1 MAFASI
7 LPLQSPLLH
16 QPPTPALRSPFNG
29 VRCTPTATPFMS
41 PVDPPRPAVILPGLG
56 NNSGD
61 YQRLQVTLEEYGVKS
76 LVAKVSRLDWF
87 RNAAGLA
94 DPNYWKGTLGP
105 RPVLDWYL
113 KRVDEA
119 VSEAKELAQGT
130 SKLSLVGHSAGGW
143 LARVYMEEFGKSD
156 ISLLL
161 TLGTPHLPPP
171 KGVSGVIDQT
181 RGLLNYVQEHC
192 APAVYTPEL
201 KYVCI
206 AGRYIQGVRV
216 LGNSYDLEEASQGAV
231 VVNVS
236 ETTPSGGTFRARFVG
251 QGYKQVCGQAD
262 VWGDGVV
269 PEVSAHLEG
278 ALNISLDGVY
288 HSPVG
293 SDDLLRPWIDEL
305 LEERQHQVWSQYQG
319 TLMEKIS
326 AACAMGWNI
335 ELEKGLR
342 SNKPGHPLESINLIG
357 PRLKQWSR
365 DLQLTR
371 AAYDMYGL
379 VPGEDRLFADAILLR
394 LADAF
399 VSGDKDVKISV
410 LRVLLSIHKHCK
422 SKDRRANGMFSNM
435 SKENRLEFLRRV
447 KVVLTTDNVE
457 SRALVFYLFGC
468 CAEIVNDIP
477 EVRLAILSTLL
488 STHALEVRISLEFA
502 NSPTYN
508 VSLVSPDGS
517 LAQLCGHLLGVKAS
531 LFAAGCFSE
540 ISEDFGSVFLTS
552 LLNLMNSPKTLPVLR
567 FAGARL
573 VSSNMLQAGADLVGK
588 PLEEDVLAAII
599 MSMTVFC
606 EDGSRVG
613 GDGGSWWLLISD
625 DGRMGGSVDVV
636 EEGLENVGLLSS
648 FLAQKT
654 TPRLQATILRCM
666 LSIGEKA
673 ACFLPV
679 SAFPFQNLFSI
690 LDEPDIPSSRCCE
703 VLQILH
709 KILVYGFNDM
719 LFSGDFIKL
728 LKHVDDGTRSPII
741 SVRLLAFQIL
751 VCISNKLKGNDELML
766 EVKSVT
772 SPTGVVSTIF
782 NQISLLV
789 NLVSGGIPSSEVE
802 QELGSMLKLLLLMV
816 KNNSELGHCILDKIQ
831 FVIKSMVDSENMSS
845 ASIRDPEVHKIVDA
859 GAKQKFSMRGLMIPI
874 YRFLVAILESLD
886 ESGSITNETVF
897 NLKQVV
903 SFVCENSLFDCSTH
917 TFFALLYSVV
927 NRIHLRTE
935 NLSSNSILG
944 LSRSPSTL
952 HEHEALIN
960 GCAKNMLAGG
970 DNWVAYKA
978 GRYAACEGE
987 WYVASCFFQ
996 HLVTRV
1002 QSDNCSQW
1010 LKFLFQFTHSEKNVK
1025 VLLQQSSCCLPL
1037 DQVVAP
1043 STVDS
1048 SPTGTISSEYIK
1060 KLDDA
1065 FDGIFTS
1072 DKVLEAL
1079 SLQTRTFCFQ
1089 RWFLALRLK
1098 VLAVLVDILKLLNG
1112 CKADLESK
1120 RHDGGSDVTNVEPIF
1135 HKMKD
1140 TMFSL
1145 VEVSAKLARVAE
1157 EYDLISSSFVDLDTK
1172 SLKLISALALSCSVL
1187 ACCIECS
1194 SLILNSVVSVNLT
1207 RESGYCHG
1215 VIVKNLAVLLWQ
1227 VDYETCTDLLS
1238 FLKEY
1243 RVHERSLHFLP
1254 GFQISKVGL
1263 ISENILTLCRISVK
1277 RLSGLRNDF
1286 LSVENEAGLLQ
1297 VYMDIMQLLLSIVKA
1312 WMHIPFQLPKYFFRV
1327 RPTSG
1332 SLLFIQSA
1340 GSKKQKEIFVAR
1352 GSHLALNLCIQ
1363 LKNVTS
1369 DVCSRFSKIHCILN
1383 CKSSFLGT
1391 RGNQKPCGEGWTDYQ
1406 PSETGNVI
1414 ELNKKLR
1421 CHIMKH
1427 TREFMKCEDPQNDGE
1442 TVVTYACFETN
1453 GGAQGFST
1461 CLLDVSTFPVGS
1473 YRIHW
1478 HSGGIDHQG
1487 SYWSFLPLSPCPQ
1500 FSVIDASEK
1509 L

>member
-1 MAFASI
+1 
-7 LPLQSPLLH
+7 
-16 QPPTPALRSPFNG
+16 
-29 VRCTPTATPFMS
+29 
-41 PVDPPRPAVILPGLG
+41 
-56 NNSGD
+56 
-61 YQRLQVTLEEYGVKS
+61 
-76 LVAKVSRLDWF
+76 
-87 RNAAGLA
+87 
-94 DPNYWKGTLGP
+94 
-105 RPVLDWYL
+105 
-113 KRVDEA
+113 
-119 VSEAKELAQGT
+119 
-130 SKLSLVGHSAGGW
+130 
-143 LARVYMEEFGKSD
+143 
-156 ISLLL
+156 
-161 TLGTPHLPPP
+161 
-171 KGVSGVIDQT
+171 
-181 RGLLNYVQEHC
+181 
-192 APAVYTPEL
+192 
-201 KYVCI
+201 
-206 AGRYIQGVRV
+206 
-216 LGNSYDLEEASQGAV
+216 
-231 VVNVS
+231 
-236 ETTPSGGTFRARFVG
+236 
-251 QGYKQVCGQAD
+251 
-262 VWGDGVV
+262 
-269 PEVSAHLEG
+269 
-278 ALNISLDGVY
+278 
-288 HSPVG
+288 
-293 SDDLLRPWIDEL
+293 
-305 LEERQHQVWSQYQG
+305 
-319 TLMEKIS
+319 
-326 AACAMGWNI
+326 
-335 ELEKGLR
+335 
-342 SNKPGHPLESINLIG
+342 
-357 PRLKQWSR
+357 
-365 DLQLTR
+365 
-371 AAYDMYGL
+371 
-379 VPGEDRLFADAILLR
+379 
-394 LADAF
+394 
-399 VSGDKDVKISV
+399 
-410 LRVLLSIHKHCK
+410 
-422 SKDRRANGMFSNM
+422 
-435 SKENRLEFLRRV
+435 
-447 KVVLTTDNVE
+447 
-457 SRALVFYLFGC
+457 
-468 CAEIVNDIP
+468 
-477 EVRLAILSTLL
+477 
-488 STHALEVRISLEFA
+488 
-502 NSPTYN
+502 
-508 VSLVSPDGS
+508 
-517 LAQLCGHLLGVKAS
+517 
-531 LFAAGCFSE
+531 
-540 ISEDFGSVFLTS
+540 
-552 LLNLMNSPKTLPVLR
+552 
-567 FAGARL
+567 
-573 VSSNMLQAGADLVGK
+573 
-588 PLEEDVLAAII
+588 
-599 MSMTVFC
+599 
-606 EDGSRVG
+606 
-613 GDGGSWWLLISD
+613 
-625 DGRMGGSVDVV
+625 
-636 EEGLENVGLLSS
+636 
-648 FLAQKT
+648 
-654 TPRLQATILRCM
+654 
-666 LSIGEKA
+666 
-673 ACFLPV
+673 
-679 SAFPFQNLFSI
+679 
-690 LDEPDIPSSRCCE
+690 
-703 VLQILH
+703 
-709 KILVYGFNDM
+709 
-719 LFSGDFIKL
+719 
-728 LKHVDDGTRSPII
+728 
-741 SVRLLAFQIL
+741 
-751 VCISNKLKGNDELML
+751 
-766 EVKSVT
+766 
-772 SPTGVVSTIF
+772 
-782 NQISLLV
+782 
-789 NLVSGGIPSSEVE
+789 
-802 QELGSMLKLLLLMV
+802 
-816 KNNSELGHCILDKIQ
+816 
-831 FVIKSMVDSENMSS
+831 
-845 ASIRDPEVHKIVDA
+845 
-859 GAKQKFSMRGLMIPI
+859 
-874 YRFLVAILESLD
+874 
-886 ESGSITNETVF
+886 
-897 NLKQVV
+897 
-903 SFVCENSLFDCSTH
+903 
-917 TFFALLYSVV
+917 
-927 NRIHLRTE
+927 
-935 NLSSNSILG
+935 
-944 LSRSPSTL
+944 
-952 HEHEALIN
+952 
-960 GCAKNMLAGG
+960 MLAGG

-1383 CKSSFLGT
+1383 CKSSFLGQEVIKSPVEKV
-1391 RGNQKPCGEGWTDYQ
+1391 GQIINHQKQ
-1406 PSETGNVI
+1406 
-1414 ELNKKLR
+1414 
-1421 CHIMKH
+1421 H